1 MWTTWTRRGF
11 TKFFSK
17 NVLQS
22 VLVYDDGDKIYVDQ
36 ENVFYYDYAGD
47 NNSNI
52 DDENEV
58 DDDDEYDNN
67 DIDEENAMDEHNNE
81 DNNDMDELTIDLL
94 LKLFPSPLPLFHPLG
109 QKLDQQLA
117 RSGGFVKVAEF
128 LRYWCGDRGS

>member
-94 LKLFPSPLPLFHPLG
+94 LKLFPSPLPLLHPLG
-109 QKLDQQLA
+109 QKLDQ
-117 RSGGFVKVAEF
+117 
-128 LRYWCGDRGS
+128 